1 MTTPLIGPKILIL
14 NYHFGTETSDIQ
26 RLIIIM
32 HDAGKADT
40 RTATEAGVV
49 KTLELD
55 RELGAEVPV
64 DVTYDSVDAS
74 DFDVVVLPG
83 GTLNGDNLRT
93 DETVQGLLRSF
104 SAAGKP
110 VAAICHAPW
119 TLIEAGLV
127 DGQKLTSVPTIR
139 TDLVNAGG
147 NWSDE
152 EVVVDDAKGFP
163 LITSRGP
170 DDLDAFNGAIIEA
183 LS

>member
-1 MTTPLIGPKILIL
+1 
-14 NYHFGTETSDIQ
+14 
-26 RLIIIM
+26 
-32 HDAGKADT
+32 
-40 RTATEAGVV
+40 
-49 KTLELD
+49 
-55 RELGAEVPV
+55 
-64 DVTYDSVDAS
+64 
-74 DFDVVVLPG
+74 DVVVLPG

-152 EVVVDDAKGFP
+152 EVTVDDAKGLP

-170 DDLDAFNGAIIEA
+170 DDLDAFNGALIEA
-183 LS
+183 LSSGPRSQRRAAPSPGGSHRPARRLRGRPHPGARPHPAPRSCRGSGAGPRTGPPARGRGR

>member
-1 MTTPLIGPKILIL
+1 MTTPLNGRKILIL
-14 NYHFGTETSDIQ
+14 SSDYGAEPSEIQ
-26 RLIIIM
+26 RPLPAL
-32 HDAGKADT
+32 DEAGAAVT
-40 RTATEAGVV
+40 VAATEAGVV

-110 VAAICHAPW
+110 VAAKI
-119 TLIEAGLV
+119 G
-127 DGQKLTSVPTIR
+127 R
-139 TDLVNAGG
+139 
-147 NWSDE
+147 
-152 EVVVDDAKGFP
+152 
-163 LITSRGP
+163 
-170 DDLDAFNGAIIEA
+170 
-183 LS
+183 

>member
-1 MTTPLIGPKILIL
+1 MTTPLNGRKILIL
-14 NYHFGTETSDIQ
+14 RSNFGTATSEIQ
-26 RLIIIM
+26 RPLAAL
-32 HDAGKADT
+32 DEAGAAVT
-40 RTATEAGVV
+40 VAATEAGVV

-64 DVTYDSVDAS
+64 AVTYDSVDAS
-74 DFDVVVLPG
+74 DFDVLVLPG

-119 TLIEAGLV
+119 TLIEHGLV

-139 TDLVNAGG
+139 PDLVKAGG
-147 NWSDE
+147 NRSDE
-152 EVVVDDAKGFP
+152 EVEAADANAVP
-163 LITSRGP
+163 P
-170 DDLDAFNGAIIEA
+170 
-183 LS
+183 